1 MNWNHLTD
9 SAQLEVIKQ
18 ESFSK
23 KVIIFKHSTRCP
35 ISRTVLDRLQR
46 NWKEEEMQKTKP
58 YYLDLLS
65 FRDISN
71 KIAEDFGIIHESPQ
85 IIIIEN
91 GKSVYDTSHLDI
103 SYQHLRELA

>member
-9 SAQLEVIKQ
+9 PAQLEIIKR

-23 KVIIFKHSTRCP
+23 KVIIFKHSTRCS

-46 NWKEEEMQKTKP
+46 NWKEEEMQTIKP

-71 KIAEDFGIIHESPQ
+71 KIAEEFGIVHESPQ
-85 IIIIEN
+85 VIVIEN
-91 GKSVYDTSHLDI
+91 GKSVFDTSHLDI
-103 SYQHLRELA
+103 SYQRLQELA